1 MRKFRIECGVATT
14 SAPDTIAMDVHGK
27 GKNVN
32 LRIECITRGML
43 ANVPDLL
50 LDLLEIAAYIYCAD
64 QRLSRGTAQLTNFGE
79 NWRRDLHFVIPVREP
94 SLWQMHEVRRDVLP

>member
-1 MRKFRIECGVATT
+1 
-14 SAPDTIAMDVHGK
+14 MDVHGK